1 MSKKNKDR
9 KHEGGFIQ
17 AENGALQ
24 GFATGGPGERRG
36 WREVSRVQRMPLFR
50 VIYSN

>member
-9 KHEGGFIQ
+9 RPQGGLIK

-36 WREVSRVQRMPLFR
+36 WMEVSRVQRMPLFR
-50 VIYSN
+50 VIHSN